1 MTDAPGE
8 GVPEQQTP
16 RPWSSAKGVLFRF
29 GLVYFLLYA
38 HPFPLYLVPTP
49 AEVAAIFDYK
59 ASWIESTQVV
69 DTALSDYS
77 TWWTRQERWA
87 VDAVAEHVF
96 GFDHV
101 LDRPY
106 GSGDPMFSYILVL
119 LQALLAALLTT
130 LWCCRSG
137 PRRDHPRLAAWTQI
151 GLRFYLAIAMLSY
164 GLSKVLPTQFPPWLR
179 LDRLLAP
186 WGDSSPMSVLWSAM
200 SSSEMYTI
208 FGGAG
213 EVLAGVL
220 LVFRRTAT
228 LGALVATGVMVNVVA
243 MNICYDIPVK
253 LYSSHL
259 VLAAI
264 AIAWP
269 DVRRLLAVLI
279 RNRATAPRDLRYPHL
294 PIAGAILKTL
304 IIAAFVVPGIRSRL
318 QRMDAYDDLP
328 QHFGIWDVR
337 RFDVDGQTV
346 PPLATDIGAWK
357 HLVIDRGDRCSIH
370 RHDGTRMQQTLTRED
385 DGSLTLKTSSDWEPE
400 VEGDRLELTGQF
412 AWRFLADL
420 GDDSSTL
427 AQENREPRLRWTL
440 ARVQKK
446 AEEPAASDA
455 ATATDEGA
463 PAWLGTWQ
471 VERREVLSDR
481 YTPRRQ
487 PAPSSFTTLAFAADG
502 ALVVTLPG
510 GRQDTFGWEVTEDA
524 RTTLRLTAEGS
535 FAVER
540 DGDTMKLAGTFR
552 GHEVQA
558 QLQQRDLD
566 EFQLLRRG
574 FHWVNPIPWNRY

>member
-1 MTDAPGE
+1 
-8 GVPEQQTP
+8 
-16 RPWSSAKGVLFRF
+16 
-29 GLVYFLLYA
+29 
-38 HPFPLYLVPTP
+38 
-49 AEVAAIFDYK
+49 
-59 ASWIESTQVV
+59 
-69 DTALSDYS
+69 
-77 TWWTRQERWA
+77 
-87 VDAVAEHVF
+87 
-96 GFDHV
+96 
-101 LDRPY
+101 
-106 GSGDPMFSYILVL
+106 
-119 LQALLAALLTT
+119 
-130 LWCCRSG
+130 
-137 PRRDHPRLAAWTQI
+137 
-151 GLRFYLAIAMLSY
+151 
-164 GLSKVLPTQFPPWLR
+164 
-179 LDRLLAP
+179 
-186 WGDSSPMSVLWSAM
+186 
-200 SSSEMYTI
+200 MYTI

-304 IIAAFVVPGIRSRL
+304 IVAAFVVPGIRSRL

-346 PPLATDIGAWK
+346 PPLATDTGAWK

-400 VEGDRLELTGQF
+400 VEGNRLELTGQF

-440 ARVQKK
+440 ARAQKK
-446 AEEPAASDA
+446 AEEPAANASVVK
-455 ATATDEGA
+455 
-463 PAWLGTWQ
+463 L
-471 VERREVLSDR
+471 
-481 YTPRRQ
+481 
-487 PAPSSFTTLAFAADG
+487 DG